1 MKNKVTTCG
10 YFIKRLRDNGYTVN
24 RIFSDYTSNDPRRW
38 TIMIN
43 PERAALY
50 ITCYVNYDWSGDFKF
65 ELNDGN
71 RFKNYQLKT
80 DSMEVIITK
89 LIEKNITPNEENNIK
104 A

>member
-24 RIFSDYTSNDPRRW
+24 RIFSDYSHQDSRRW
-38 TIMIN
+38 TLMVN
-43 PERAALY
+43 PKTAALY

-65 ELNDGN
+65 ELHDGN
-71 RFKNYQLKT
+71 HFKNFQLKT

-89 LIEKNITPNEENNIK
+89 LIEKQITSNEENNT
-104 A
+104 

>member
-24 RIFSDYTSNDPRRW
+24 RIFSDYTSEDPRRW

-43 PERAALY
+43 PVTDALY

-65 ELNDGN
+65 ELNDGT
-71 RFKNYQLKT
+71 RFKNFHLKT
-80 DSMEVIITK
+80 DSMEVIMTK
-89 LIEKNITPNEENNIK
+89 LIEKNITSNENSNT
-104 A
+104 

>member
-24 RIFSDYTSNDPRRW
+24 RIFSDYTSQDSRRW

-43 PERAALY
+43 PLTKALY
-50 ITCYVNYDWSGDFKF
+50 ITCYVNYDWTGDFKF

-71 RFKNYQLKT
+71 GFKNYQLKT
-80 DSMEVIITK
+80 DSMEVIMTK
-89 LIEKNITPNEENNIK
+89 LIEKDITPNEKETS
-104 A
+104 

>member
-24 RIFSDYTSNDPRRW
+24 RIFSDYTSQDSRRW

-43 PERAALY
+43 PLTRALY

-65 ELNDGN
+65 ES
-71 RFKNYQLKT
+71 KNSYQPT
-80 DSMEVIITK
+80 CYGGSYVGSH
-89 LIEKNITPNEENNIK
+89 NNSN
-104 A
+104 